1 MTPDASRIVGSYQLG
16 ALLGRGG
23 MSEVYAATH
32 RFLGDAVAIKLLRG
46 DEDADGFVAE
56 AARTRMIAHPS
67 VVRVVDFGRDETTG
81 SLFLVMERIDGENLA
96 ARLRR
101 DRRLGEAE
109 VRRLGAA
116 IADGM
121 QAAHDQ
127 GIVHRDLKPAN
138 VMLSGSQP
146 KIVDFGIAKHL
157 GDRSA
162 VETGRRIGTPAY
174 MAPEQLTGGLI
185 SPFVDIWALGV
196 ILFEAATGR
205 LPFDGFAGGRA
216 PQLFETAPP
225 AGVSP
230 GFDDL
235 VAHCLEREPG
245 RRPRSMAE
253 IARVLRGEETG
264 IERLTVDAGPVAPP
278 RRRWPLIAGAA
289 AGAVA
294 LVVLAA
300 MAAERREDSSARPER
315 GGAAAE
321 SKDAATVTDAAPAA
335 DAAPSARPERAGEAG
350 ESKDVQRPRTRK
362 RSEPKRPKTGRTGE
376 GLD

>member
-1 MTPDASRIVGSYQLG
+1 
-16 ALLGRGG
+16 
-23 MSEVYAATH
+23 
-32 RFLGDAVAIKLLRG
+32 
-46 DEDADGFVAE
+46 
-56 AARTRMIAHPS
+56 MIAHPS
-67 VVRVVDFGRDETTG
+67 VVRVVDFGRDEATG

-101 DRRLGEAE
+101 GCRLGEAE

-138 VMLSGSQP
+138 VMLSGGQP

-205 LPFDGFAGGRA
+205 LPFDGFADGRA

-230 GFDDL
+230 GLDDL
-235 VAHCLEREPG
+235 IAHCLEREPG
-245 RRPRSMAE
+245 RRPRSMTE

-264 IERLTVDAGPVAPP
+264 IERVTVDAGPVPAPPP
-278 RRRWPLIAGAA
+278 RRRWPLIAGVAT
-289 AGAVA
+289 GAVA

-300 MAAERREDSSARPER
+300 SLLGASDASSDPD
-315 GGAAAE
+315 AAA
-321 SKDAATVTDAAPAA
+321 APDAAPAA
-335 DAAPSARPERAGEAG
+335 APDASARPERAGEAG
-350 ESKDVQRPRTRK
+350 ESKDDPKPRTRK
-362 RSEPKRPKTGRTGE
+362 RTKPRPPEKTGRTGE